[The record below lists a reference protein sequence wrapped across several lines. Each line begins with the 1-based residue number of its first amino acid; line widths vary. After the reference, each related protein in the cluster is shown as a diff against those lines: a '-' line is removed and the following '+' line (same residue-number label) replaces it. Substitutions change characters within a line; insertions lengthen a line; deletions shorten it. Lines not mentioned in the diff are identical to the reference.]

1 MEGYVSRLVFL
12 VCSFISLAGIWAAPA
27 YAAGTGSRQHE
38 TNWNQRDT
46 AIYVVSTL
54 NLVRTTG
61 GRPFAQ
67 AVSSDMDVTHF
78 DVYADLDRNG
88 LYFIQLKRD
97 DDSVAAVL
105 AYQMGWL
112 KPKSVTTVG
121 HRFGLRPAAWPI
133 VQAYKGD
140 TKGFMQSFASTMPR

>member
-1 MEGYVSRLVFL
+1 MNRLVFL
-12 VCSFISLAGIWAAPA
+12 VCGLVSLAGIWAAPT

-67 AVSSDMDVTHF
+67 AVSSDLDVTHF
-78 DVYADLDRNG
+78 DVYADFNRSG
-88 LYFIQLKRD
+88 LYFIQLKGD
-97 DDSVAAVL
+97 DGTTAAVL

-112 KPKSVTTVG
+112 KPQSVSG
-121 HRFGLRPAAWPI
+121 LGRRFGLRPATSSI
-133 VQAYKGD
+133 VQAYRSD
-140 TKGFMQSFASTMPR
+140 TRGFMQSFTSTMPR